1 MISEA
6 TSVSRMIGPLASA
19 KVGLA
24 HMQARSLADGAG
36 VGRWTGPFLAQV
48 HRLRRRWR
56 RTV

>member
-24 HMQARSLADGAG
+24 GCTHVGEERLELLVALPEIRAHVLARLDRPHA
-36 VGRWTGPFLAQV
+36 L
-48 HRLRRRWR
+48 
-56 RTV
+56 